1 MYVSMTRPIRT
12 IQSFLLFFWLLSLS
26 LFQFNFNQWGTF
38 WDEPLQNDEQRK
50 LFESEENDLYTALAQ
65 MLGMFALGDVLFPN
79 DSPPWFLGDLFC
91 WWIKGRKRTYPLVI

>member
-1 MYVSMTRPIRT
+1 MFQWLAPFGRLFIV
-12 IQSFLLFFWLLSLS
+12 FLVALS

-65 MLGMFALGDVLFPN
+65 MLGMFALGDVLFPMIH
-79 DSPPWFLGDLFC
+79 PLIPWGSFL
-91 WWIKGRKRTYPLVI
+91 LVN

>member
-1 MYVSMTRPIRT
+1 MFQWLAPFGRLFIV
-12 IQSFLLFFWLLSLS
+12 FLVALSLS

-65 MLGMFALGDVLFPN
+65 MLGIFFVGELRGGKEHTL
-79 DSPPWFLGDLFC
+79 W
-91 WWIKGRKRTYPLVI
+91 